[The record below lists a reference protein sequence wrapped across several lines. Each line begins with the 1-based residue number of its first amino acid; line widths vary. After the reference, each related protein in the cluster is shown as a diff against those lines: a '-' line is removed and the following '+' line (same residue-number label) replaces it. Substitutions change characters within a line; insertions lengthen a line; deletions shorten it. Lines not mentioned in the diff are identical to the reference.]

1 MRARELEQ
9 FRKKLLVKR
18 SELIEIVQKTENYGR
33 EADSS
38 TEAMDKA
45 SSSYTKEFMFSKS
58 GGERQLLQ
66 AVIDALDRIE
76 TKDYG
81 DCLSCGELVERK
93 RLKAVPWAALC
104 LSCQEK
110 AEGIGL
116 KVIRQGS

>member
-9 FRKKLLVKR
+9 FRKKLLTKQ

-38 TEAMDKA
+38 TEAMDMADKA

-58 GGERQLLQ
+58 GGDRQLLQ

-81 DCLSCGELVERK
+81 DCLSCEEPVERK
-93 RLKAVPWAALC
+93 RLKVVPWAALC

-110 AEGIGL
+110 AEGTG
-116 KVIRQGS
+116 